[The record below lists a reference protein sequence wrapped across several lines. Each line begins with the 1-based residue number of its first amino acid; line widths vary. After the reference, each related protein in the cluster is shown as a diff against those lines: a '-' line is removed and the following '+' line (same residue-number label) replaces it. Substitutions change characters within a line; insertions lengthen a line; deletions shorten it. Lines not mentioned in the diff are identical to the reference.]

1 MDDAVAGSGA
11 PKGGRK
17 VTHMTHGRRAMW
29 LLGVVAAA
37 GLSLVGTQ
45 AAEAHGRGGGR
56 IVIRGGYGLGW
67 YGMGP
72 FGWYGYSPFFAPY
85 WAYGPYQQAPAV
97 DMNYAMM
104 AGFGAIDMN
113 VKPNHA
119 EVWVDG
125 KYAGEARDLDGDPT
139 YLWLKDGR
147 QEPRP
152 RQDERRTA
160 RWGRL
165 SDPPARSHATTHE
178 RRRRAREPS
187 GAVACSRLGRAA
199 GFRPPAA
206 RRRDRRSGRPR
217 PRSPR

>member
-1 MDDAVAGSGA
+1 MDGAVAGSGA

-56 IVIRGGYGLGW
+56 IVIRGGYGLGL

-85 WAYGPYQQAPAV
+85 WAYGPYQAPAV

-139 YLWLKDGR
+139 YLWLKDGAHHIAVYKGGYKTFDEQVDVTR
-147 QEPRP
+147 GVKRELKVRLEP
-152 RQDERRTA
+152 
-160 RWGRL
+160 GNSL
-165 SDPPARSHATTHE
+165 PPGTKPTDKGLEHGKTKDA
-178 RRRRAREPS
+178 P
-187 GAVACSRLGRAA
+187 GGV
-199 GFRPPAA
+199 
-206 RRRDRRSGRPR
+206 D
-217 PRSPR
+217 